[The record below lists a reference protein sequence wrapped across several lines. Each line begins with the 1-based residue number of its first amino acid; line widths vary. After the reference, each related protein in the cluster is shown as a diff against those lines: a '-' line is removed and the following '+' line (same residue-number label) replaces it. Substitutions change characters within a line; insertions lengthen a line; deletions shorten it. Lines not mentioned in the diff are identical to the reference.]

1 MRPER
6 SKWENK
12 IFYLKRHGTL
22 TNEDD
27 LRFLR
32 QAASSSKPPPPRPG
46 LSVGVTKE
54 ADEALVALKAR
65 PSYFRM
71 QSKTRTSSASTTM
84 TFEEVLA
91 HITFDVTYAGG
102 QPRYTTIAIF
112 PKDARPEWTRREPSW
127 RADPALYQIRLH
139 KLRLLRGLWAAGDQ
153 AEIPNVL
160 FPDFMSATSRPCR
173 YFAALPLL
181 RGLAARALELSSS
194 SPSESPASR
203 RRRRQR
209 RR

>member
-1 MRPER
+1 MMRPER
-6 SKWENK
+6 SRWENK

-46 LSVGVTKE
+46 LSVDVTKE

-91 HITFDVTYAGG
+91 HITFDVTFAGG

-112 PKDARPEWTRREPSW
+112 PKDARPEWTRRDPSW
-127 RADPALYQIRLH
+127 RAGPASYQIRLH
-139 KLRLLRGLWAAGDQ
+139 KLRLLRGLWAAEDLQDAGVLAAQPGRDSQ
-153 AEIPNVL
+153 CLIPGFHV
-160 FPDFMSATSRPCR
+160 R

-181 RGLAARALELSSS
+181 RGLAATSRPCRSSS
-194 SPSESPASR
+194 GALIKLTI
-203 RRRRQR
+203 
-209 RR
+209 